1 MDNSF
6 EFGQGWVASI
16 DGQLFTVG
24 DHENASISNYYGSLN
39 VSLAKSFFDDRLSVR
54 LKGHDLLG
62 TEKQRVLI
70 YCGDIQADQF
80 DWHDS
85 REFELTVRYK
95 FNTTRS
101 KYKGTG
107 AGNEEKERL

>member
-1 MDNSF
+1 
-6 EFGQGWVASI
+6 VASF
-16 DGQLFTVG
+16 DGNLTTVG
-24 DHENASISNYYGSLN
+24 DHENASVTNYYGSLN
-39 VSLAKSFFDDRLSVR
+39 VSLTKSFLDDRLSVR

-62 TEKQRVLI
+62 TEKQRVMIFLD
-70 YCGDIQADQF
+70 GTQF
-80 DWHDS
+80 EQFGWGDS
-85 REFELTVRYK
+85 REFEITVRYK

>member
-1 MDNSF
+1 MKTP
-6 EFGQGWVASI
+6 
-16 DGQLFTVG
+16 QLQIIP
-24 DHENASISNYYGSLN
+24 ALN
-39 VSLAKSFFDDRLSVR
+39 VSLTKTFLDDRLSVR

-62 TEKQRVLI
+62 TEKQRVLL
-70 YCGDIQADQF
+70 YCDRIQADQF
-80 DWHDS
+80 GWGDS
-85 REFELTVRYK
+85 REFEITVRYK